1 MKQNTKLNQES
12 MRLANF
18 DLTDIGMTKSYKN
31 GNSSIK
37 QVHFKENEDQ
47 KNLDPIKE
55 EARPQMA
62 TVDTKATIEQSTQ
75 TFQM

>member
-18 DLTDIGMTKSYKN
+18 DLTDIGMSKSYKN

-37 QVHFKENEDQ
+37 QVHFKENEND
-47 KNLDPIKE
+47 KNLDTIKE
-55 EARPQMA
+55 EIKPQMA
-62 TVDTKATIEQSTQ
+62 TVETKASIDQSTQ
-75 TFQM
+75 TF